1 MKIEE
6 RITTGILKG
15 WTIRKSKHGWYDL
28 YSSNGVSQTGGKN
41 TLKEIKQIIKIKNMI
56 SEEKEEN
63 KKENTKESTK
73 AKFSSQPKIKEWVS
87 IGGSCPD
94 FNKSTEI
101 FDFEVPNFDEK
112 KTPVNLSPYSIRVKN
127 LTDEKLYDVDL
138 FNYEHEKQKKIEYSS
153 CTHGVTYEYFLRIL
167 SSWNQASEEIK
178 TIRFSA
184 SCDYKK
190 FQQKQLQT
198 CLRII
203 NTNPNGFSASVPNQL
218 FVHFSA
224 YQMQGNIIDVQ
235 FTDKDKIKLFN
246 QLQLRLDYLMPETEM
261 IIHIY
266 PVKIIE

>member
-6 RITTGILKG
+6 RITRGALKG

-28 YSSNGVSQTGGKN
+28 YSSNGVSQTSGKN
-41 TLKEIKQIIKIKNMI
+41 TLEEIKEIIKIKNMI
-56 SEEKEEN
+56 SKEKEEN
-63 KKENTKESTK
+63 KKESTE
-73 AKFSSQPKIKEWVS
+73 AKFSSQPKEKEKEAFS
-87 IGGSCPD
+87 
-94 FNKSTEI
+94 
-101 FDFEVPNFDEK
+101 FDFEVPNFYEK

-153 CTHGVTYEYFLRIL
+153 CNHGVTYEYFLRIL
-167 SSWNQASEEIK
+167 SSWNQAIEEIK

-184 SCDYKK
+184 FCDYPK

-203 NTNPNGFSASVPNQL
+203 RTNPNGFSASVPNNL

-235 FTDKDKIKLFN
+235 FTDNDKIKLFN
-246 QLQLRLDYLMPETEM
+246 QLQLRLDYLMPETE
-261 IIHIY
+261 ILIHIF
-266 PVKIIE
+266 PVKID

>member
-1 MKIEE
+1 M
-6 RITTGILKG
+6 KG

-28 YSSNGVSQTGGKN
+28 YSSNGVSQTAGRK
-41 TLKEIKQIIKIKNMI
+41 TLEEIKEIIKIKNMT
-56 SEEKEEN
+56 SKEKEEN
-63 KKENTKESTK
+63 KKESTE
-73 AKFSSQPKIKEWVS
+73 ATFSSQPKEKQKEKEAFS
-87 IGGSCPD
+87 
-94 FNKSTEI
+94 
-101 FDFEVPNFDEK
+101 FDFEVTDFDDK
-112 KTPVNLSPYSIRVKN
+112 KTPLNLSPYTICVKN

-138 FNYEHEKQKKIEYSS
+138 FNYEFEKQKKIEYS
-153 CTHGVTYEYFLRIL
+153 CIQGVSYQYFLRIL

-203 NTNPNGFSASVPNQL
+203 NTNPNGFSVSVPKDL

-235 FTDKDKIKLFN
+235 LTDKDKIKLFN
-246 QLQLRLDYLMPETEM
+246 QLQLRLDYLMPETE
-261 IIHIY
+261 ILIHIF
-266 PVKIIE
+266 PVKIDTEYGE

>member
-28 YSSNGVSQTGGKN
+28 YSQSGVSQTVSKN
-41 TLKEIKQIIKIKNMI
+41 TLEEIKQIIKTKNMK
-56 SEEKEEN
+56 SKEKEES
-63 KKENTKESTK
+63 TKESTE
-73 AKFSSQPKIKEWVS
+73 AKFSNQPKEKEKEKEVFS
-87 IGGSCPD
+87 
-94 FNKSTEI
+94 

-112 KTPVNLSPYSIRVKN
+112 KTPVNLSPYIFRVKN

-138 FNYEHEKQKKIEYSS
+138 FNYEHEKQDKIEYSS
-153 CTHGVTYEYFLRIL
+153 CLHGVTYEYFLRIL

-184 SCDYKK
+184 FCDYKK

-203 NTNPNGFSASVPNQL
+203 RTNPNGFSASVPNQL

-235 FTDKDKIKLFN
+235 LTDNDKIKLFN
-246 QLQLRLDYLMPETEM
+246 QLQLRLDYLMPETE
-261 IIHIY
+261 ILIHIF
-266 PVKIIE
+266 PVKIDKE